1 MRGKGSLL
9 QGDASP
15 LGITPA
21 YAGKSTFVTGS
32 VSAQK
37 DHPRICGEKRYA
49 FSDMICP
56 VGSPPRMRGKEA
68 QHFAGAAAPGIT
80 PAYAGKRA
88 SVRFISL
95 SPWDHPRVCGEKSTF
110 VPHEVCNVGSP
121 PRMRGKETET
131 ADNPCYHG
139 ITPAYAGKSLQA
151 IFSRRCHRDHPRVC
165 GEKSRYGLSFSG
177 K

>member
-56 VGSPPRMRGKEA
+56 VGSPPHMRGKA
-68 QHFAGAAAPGIT
+68 CQRRPNSSKHRITPAYAGKSSKTSWVRTTAPDHPRICGEKSRHLAPITFLMGSPPHMRGKAGLVTPQAPCKRIT
-80 PAYAGKRA
+80 PAYAGKRI
-88 SVRFISL
+88 VL
-95 SPWDHPRVCGEKSTF
+95 
-110 VPHEVCNVGSP
+110 
-121 PRMRGKETET
+121 
-131 ADNPCYHG
+131 
-139 ITPAYAGKSLQA
+139 
-151 IFSRRCHRDHPRVC
+151 RC
-165 GEKSRYGLSFSG
+165 
-177 K
+177 